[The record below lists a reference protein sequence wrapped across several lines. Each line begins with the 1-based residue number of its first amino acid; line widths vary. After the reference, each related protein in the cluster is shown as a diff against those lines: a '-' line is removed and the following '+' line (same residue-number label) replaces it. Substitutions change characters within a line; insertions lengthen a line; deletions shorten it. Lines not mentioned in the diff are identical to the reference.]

1 MYRRGLDVS
10 GMNVDAEVSMSETLN
25 EVIRTRINDVLRKGM
40 TKIRRSNRGLA
51 KTESRL
57 KTDRVKLLRQNTTT
71 FQRNLRLPP
80 QAISHVKNPRK
91 PEAEN
96 RNLAENVEVRIRGI
110 KLFTELISTG

>member
-1 MYRRGLDVS
+1 MVLDVS
-10 GMNVDAEVSMSETLN
+10 GMNVDAEVSTLETLN
-25 EVIRTRINDVLRKGM
+25 KVIRTRINEIPRRGM
-40 TKIRRSNRGLA
+40 TKIRCSNRGLA

-57 KTDRVKLLRQNTTT
+57 KTDRVSLLRQNTTT

-80 QAISHVKNPRK
+80 QAIDQVKNPQK

-110 KLFTELISTG
+110 KLFIELNSTG